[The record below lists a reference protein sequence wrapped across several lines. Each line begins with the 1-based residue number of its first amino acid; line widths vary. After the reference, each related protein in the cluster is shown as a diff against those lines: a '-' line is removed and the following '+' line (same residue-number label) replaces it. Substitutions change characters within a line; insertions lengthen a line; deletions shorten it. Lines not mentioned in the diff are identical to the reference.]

1 MALRKKVRPLPICNK
16 LRNEQSI
23 DPMLVIYEL
32 FDFAKPEQVK
42 EILWNWLK
50 STVTSNFSEEL
61 CTEEKTAIL
70 LLYEKLVKLIEAA
83 AILNQPKNQK
93 RIKTGQQKLT

>member
-1 MALRKKVRPLPICNK
+1 MALRKKTRPLPISNK
-16 LRNEQSI
+16 LRNEQTI

-61 CTEEKTAIL
+61 STEEKTAIL
-70 LLYEKLVKLIEAA
+70 LLYEKFVKLIEAA
-83 AILNQPKNQK
+83 AILNQSKNQK
-93 RIKTGQQKLT
+93 RIKNSEKKLT

>member
-1 MALRKKVRPLPICNK
+1 MALRKKTRPLPISNK
-16 LRNEQSI
+16 LRNKQTI

-61 CTEEKTAIL
+61 STEEKTAIL
-70 LLYEKLVKLIEAA
+70 LLYEKFVKLIESA
-83 AILNQPKNQK
+83 AILNQSKNQK
-93 RIKTGQQKLT
+93 RKKIAKRN